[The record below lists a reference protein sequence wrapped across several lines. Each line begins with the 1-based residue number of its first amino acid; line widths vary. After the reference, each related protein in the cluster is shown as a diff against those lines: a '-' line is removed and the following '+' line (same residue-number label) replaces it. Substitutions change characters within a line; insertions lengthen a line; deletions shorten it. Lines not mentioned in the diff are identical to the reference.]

1 MKFVPTQTQGGDVG
15 KYAETTP
22 AQLQQLITDVF
33 NNLAK
38 LSPDEIEEHIKS
50 QLSVIGNTVTTK
62 QLFNQY
68 LTRVIGM
75 QCGYRQPAGKNT
87 EFDLLVT
94 VTGDDQ
100 PVQSTDLRV
109 KAPKSVLDFL
119 KIPTTPERPNF
130 KPDLE
135 TVITIQLVAYLLD
148 ENPNQYFNRILHERL
163 VLDFDRSKFTSQRDE
178 LQLLGIY
185 PAVAEKYFNKH

>member
-1 MKFVPTQTQGGDVG
+1 MG

-50 QLSVIGNTVTTK
+50 QLSVAGNTATTK

-68 LTRVIGM
+68 LTKVIGM

-148 ENPNQYFNRILHERL
+148 ENPNQYFKRILHERL
-163 VLDFDRSKFTSQRDE
+163 VLDFDQSKLTSQRDE
-178 LQLLGIY
+178 LQLHGIY

>member
-1 MKFVPTQTQGGDVG
+1 MG

-38 LSPDEIEEHIKS
+38 LSPDEIEEHINS
-50 QLSVIGNTVTTK
+50 QLSVAGNTATTK

-68 LTRVIGM
+68 LTKVIGM

-135 TVITIQLVAYLLD
+135 TVITIQLVAYLLN
-148 ENPNQYFNRILHERL
+148 ENPNQYFKRILHERL
-163 VLDFDRSKFTSQRDE
+163 VLDFDRSKLTSQRDE
-178 LQLLGIY
+178 LQLHGIY